1 MILAFTAAWESS
13 ELSEACWQ
21 CIEAGRAAMRVDN
34 TRFAYL
40 LGVTPSRITA
50 MREGEDPGPGFL
62 RFATLPA
69 AFWIGFLKEWGVRFA
84 VRVITDHELDRQI
97 AWLNFWMVKTMKKD
111 AARKYPGQ
119 GFEEQRLTLTV
130 EEREKTA

>member
-13 ELSEACWQ
+13 ELSETFMACLD
-21 CIEAGRAAMRVDN
+21 AGRESLKDNDQQFADRLGVAPSRIAAMRSGLD
-34 TRFAYL
+34 A
-40 LGVTPSRITA
+40 
-50 MREGEDPGPGFL
+50 GPGIL
-62 RFATLPA
+62 RFASLPT

-119 GFEEQRLTLTV
+119 GFQEQRLTLTV
-130 EEREKTA
+130 EEEERSA